1 MLPQDQQISNFNV
14 FFYLY
19 VYVCIGVCMC
29 TMFLQEPKGVRI
41 QCHIPSMLVPEPNL
55 PPPHRRHRVLLITEP
70 APQISNF

>member
-14 FFYLY
+14 FIYLY
-19 VYVCIGVCMC
+19 VCMGVSMC

-41 QCHIPSMLVPEPNL
+41 QCHIPSMWVLEPNL
-55 PPPHRRHRVLLITEP
+55 PPHRRHRVLLITEP